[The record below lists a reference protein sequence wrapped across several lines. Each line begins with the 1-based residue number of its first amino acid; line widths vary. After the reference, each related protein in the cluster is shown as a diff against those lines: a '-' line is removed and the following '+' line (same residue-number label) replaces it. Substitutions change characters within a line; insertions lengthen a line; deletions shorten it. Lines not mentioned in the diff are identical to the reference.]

1 MENTEHI
8 NPRDSYTQS
17 PWQVIDLDEIPQ
29 ALPDLGLIYDVL
41 IVGAGITG
49 ISTALMLQKAGKKCI
64 VIEAG
69 TIGYGTT
76 GGTSAHLNTFF
87 DATYPEIASD
97 FGEEAAKLAAESGKE
112 AFAQIKDFIDLYHI
126 DCDFEYKGAYV
137 FSETEK
143 ETAELSKLL
152 EATRRAGVEAIE
164 YQDNGVPIP
173 FQMALHFIDQG
184 QFHPLKYIY
193 ALASEFV
200 KLGGVVIENSFVDK
214 TILENNLH
222 LAEFEGQ
229 SVKATNLVW
238 ATHVPPGIT
247 PFSFRCAAYRSYVLG
262 VKLKND
268 AYPIGLCYDMQE
280 PYHYFRT
287 HEIKGQKYLI
297 VGGEDHKTGH
307 DDPEKAFEKLE
318 AYVNKYYR
326 VESIPYRWSSQYY
339 VPVDGLPYIG
349 GYPGSDHVYVA
360 TGFNGNGMVFG
371 TLSAKIISDQILGI
385 DNKYQ
390 QLYNPSRIKPIAGFS
405 EFIKENADVAWHFIA
420 DKFTAEDL
428 DSLNSLEPEHG
439 VITTLKGEKVAVYK
453 DSKGNVTALNPV
465 CSHAGCNVS
474 FNEAEK
480 SWDCPCHGGRF
491 DTHGKVITGPP
502 RQNLKQVKITQNQ

>member
-17 PWQVIDLDEIPQ
+17 PWQAFDAEGIPESHADLSIT
-29 ALPDLGLIYDVL
+29 YDVM

-49 ISTALMLQKAGKKCI
+49 ITSALMLQKAGKNCI

-87 DATYPEIASD
+87 DATYPEISAD
-97 FGEEAAKLAAESGKE
+97 FGEDAAKLVADSGKE
-112 AFAQIKDFIDLYHI
+112 AFAVIKDFIDLYHI
-126 DCDFEYKGAYV
+126 ECDFEYKGAYV
-137 FSETEK
+137 FSETDK
-143 ETAELSKLL
+143 ETEQLTTLL
-152 EATRRAGVEAIE
+152 EATRKAGIEAIE

-173 FQMALHFIDQG
+173 FEMAVHFIDQG
-184 QFHPLKYIY
+184 QFHPIKYIY
-193 ALASEFV
+193 ALAAEFV
-200 KLGGVVIENSFVDK
+200 KLGGVILENSFVEDTSSEDDLYTANIK
-214 TILENNLH
+214 
-222 LAEFEGQ
+222 GQ
-229 SVKATNLVW
+229 SATARNLVW

-247 PFSFRCAAYRSYVLG
+247 PFSFRCAPYRSYVLG

-268 AYPIGLCYDMQE
+268 AYPTGLSYDMQE

-287 HEIKGQKYLI
+287 HEIRGQKYLI

-307 DDPEKAFEKLE
+307 DDPEKAFENLT

-349 GYPGSDHVYVA
+349 KLTSSDHTYVA
-360 TGFNGNGMVFG
+360 TGFNGNGMMFG
-371 TLSAKIISDQILGI
+371 TLSGKIISDQILGI
-385 DNKYQ
+385 DNKYAD
-390 QLYNPSRIKPIAGFS
+390 LYSPSRIKPIAGFS
-405 EFIKENADVAWHFIA
+405 EFIKENADVAWHFVA
-420 DKFTAEDL
+420 DRFGAEDL
-428 DSLNSLEPEHG
+428 ESLKDLAPEKG
-439 VITTLKGEKVAVYK
+439 TIAELQGEKVAVYK
-453 DSKGNVTALNPV
+453 DENGNVTALSPV
-465 CSHAGCNVS
+465 CTHAGCTVL

-491 DTHGKVITGPP
+491 DINGKVITGPP
-502 RQNLKQVKITQNQ
+502 RKDLKQIYIK